1 MLVMIA
7 KIAQMSELN
16 HNASAAQ
23 TAFVVEAQGR
33 LEKAA
38 PTDGGKSQY
47 VSWDKL
53 LVGIN

>member
-23 TAFVVEAQGR
+23 TAFVLEAQGR

-38 PTDGGKSQY
+38 PTDRGKSQY

-53 LVGIN
+53 FVGIN